1 MQDKNKEEK
10 EKEEEKKKEKEEEKE
25 EEKEYALYF
34 DGASKGNPGLGG
46 SGFVIYNLSENC
58 EIYSQSRFIG
68 KRVTNNYA
76 EYFGLY
82 LGLSKAYAMNIRNL
96 HIYGD
101 SLLIIKQ
108 MTGQFTV
115 KAPTI
120 IDLYTASKETC
131 KYFDKISFTHI
142 PRDKNKRAD
151 ELANEGIKNRNQLI
165 QPLMPA

>member
-1 MQDKNKEEK
+1 
-10 EKEEEKKKEKEEEKE
+10 
-25 EEKEYALYF
+25 
-34 DGASKGNPGLGG
+34 
-46 SGFVIYNLSENC
+46 
-58 EIYSQSRFIG
+58 
-68 KRVTNNYA
+68 
-76 EYFGLY
+76 
-82 LGLSKAYAMNIRNL
+82 MNIRNI

-142 PRDKNKRAD
+142 PREKNKRAD